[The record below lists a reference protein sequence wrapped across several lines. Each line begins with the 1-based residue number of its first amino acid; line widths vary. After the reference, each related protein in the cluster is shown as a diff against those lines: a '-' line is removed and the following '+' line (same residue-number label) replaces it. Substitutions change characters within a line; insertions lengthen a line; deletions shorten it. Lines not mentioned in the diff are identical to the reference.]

1 DGHHF
6 GAGAIVIANANR
18 AVLEP
23 TIKQLGLTAYG
34 VAAAPSV
41 KMHDL
46 DVPRIGYIHSWTRTQ
61 DEGWVRAALDTY
73 GVPYQYF
80 GENSVAKMGD
90 LRTKFDVILYPHGG
104 SGVGGGAGGRGGA
117 AANIPVPYK
126 STKEFPSLGFPDSTD
141 DVRGA
146 LGEDG
151 MKALYAF
158 IQKGGTLITE
168 GNTSGILPDMNLT
181 TGVKTEPAQGLF
193 ARGTILRG
201 IIADAKSPLV
211 YGYNRTEVPVYF

>member
-1 DGHHF
+1 V
-6 GAGAIVIANANR
+6 IVVENNSDNSLVTFRFKNPSVKMSAAEDAFTAMAAASRRARSSSRTRIARSSIRRSSRSASR
-18 AVLEP
+18 PLPSRV
-23 TIKQLGLTAYG
+23 
-34 VAAAPSV
+34 APSV
-41 KMHDL
+41 KTHDSGHSAHRLHPQL
-46 DVPRIGYIHSWTRTQ
+46 DAHAGRRLGSRRARY
-61 DEGWVRAALDTY
+61 VRRA
-73 GVPYQYF
+73 YQYF

-168 GNTSGILPDMNLT
+168 GNTSR
-181 TGVKTEPAQGLF
+181 F
-193 ARGTILRG
+193 C
-201 IIADAKSPLV
+201 
-211 YGYNRTEVPVYF
+211 RT